1 MDNSGMKKYQN
12 NGHVVVSAPSTS
24 PHYMQQSQQLAQ
36 QPGASGMPSVATSN
50 NAHVNPTVVT
60 PVPASAVTSAAS
72 VAAAAAHAVA
82 SAATPLAAS
91 NMGGGG
97 GPPVVSAHANTN
109 DNLAKAAQQP
119 PDATPTAS
127 INPEAV
133 ADVSGHHHPA
143 GNAAAGAGGQPPS
156 NHQYSSHPQ
165 HRGHNQRE
173 DNYNTGFSYN
183 PRASMES
190 IQSGKDM
197 QK

>member
-1 MDNSGMKKYQN
+1 M
-12 NGHVVVSAPSTS
+12 SA
-24 PHYMQQSQQLAQ
+24 Q
-36 QPGASGMPSVATSN
+36 
-50 NAHVNPTVVT
+50 
-60 PVPASAVTSAAS
+60 
-72 VAAAAAHAVA
+72 
-82 SAATPLAAS
+82 
-91 NMGGGG
+91 
-97 GPPVVSAHANTN
+97 ANTN

-127 INPEAV
+127 INPEA

-143 GNAAAGAGGQPPS
+143 GNAGAGGQPPS

>member
-1 MDNSGMKKYQN
+1 MKKYQN

-127 INPEAV
+127 INPEA
-133 ADVSGHHHPA
+133 ADVTGHHPA
-143 GNAAAGAGGQPPS
+143 GSAGGQPPS